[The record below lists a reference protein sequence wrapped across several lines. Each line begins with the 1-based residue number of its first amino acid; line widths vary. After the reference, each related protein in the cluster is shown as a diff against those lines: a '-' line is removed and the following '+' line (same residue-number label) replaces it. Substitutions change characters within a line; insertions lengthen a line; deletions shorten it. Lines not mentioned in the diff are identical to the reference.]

1 MHVAADLLFL
11 QVDRNLVINQEKL
24 SKPLREV
31 LLIEFLKAKQL

>member
-24 SKPLREV
+24 SKPLGEV
-31 LLIEFLKAKQL
+31 LLIEFL